1 MKRIL
6 TFLLAG
12 IMMLT
17 LAACGNSA
25 PAESASENETQTSN
39 STNVQTESCL
49 FAQQE
54 KDGIRKKERM
64 RSVCV
69 KEAL

>member
-1 MKRIL
+1 MKRLFSLIL
-6 TFLLAG
+6 AAAMVLAF
-12 IMMLT
+12 
-17 LAACGNSA
+17 AACGNSA
-25 PAESASENETQTSN
+25 PAESASEDETQTSN

-64 RSVCV
+64 RSACV

>member
-1 MKRIL
+1 MKRLFALIL
-6 TFLLAG
+6 AAA
-12 IMMLT
+12 MMLA

-25 PAESASENETQTSN
+25 PAESASEDETQTSN

-64 RSVCV
+64 RSACV

>member
-1 MKRIL
+1 MKKAIAIL
-6 TFLLAG
+6 LS
-12 IMMLT
+12 LT
-17 LAACGNSA
+17 MILGLAACGNSA
-25 PAESASENETQTSN
+25 PAESASEDETQTSN

-64 RSVCV
+64 RSACV